1 MYLRA
6 KRNNWAEVLRL
17 CRNSGAQS
25 LQHGPKSA
33 QVQALFSPPMSHG
46 GGSILSVRGAAAF
59 AAALALAGAPKPA
72 EAQQQPRQSAPPVQG
87 LYSVNATAT
96 RYSTPDG
103 AVRFVFDRS
112 SGGRVALVRFEG
124 DAEVHVLRP
133 YMAAGGGEIYR
144 TEDGDL
150 MLRVTPH
157 GGIIVYTRALRT
169 GAPASEEEQVA
180 PLTPAAMAFAEMQ
193 RRFLQLQSFA
203 RRRIGQQVTFVAPEQ
218 VSAPAAGVVVDAA
231 ERAAEGLAAAPMT
244 TVRRVVITFGPVPAV
259 AQRGETLIVQVAPQM
274 GYAGRP
280 SSSAIRNVVTGQVQG
295 PEQ

>member
-1 MYLRA
+1 M
-6 KRNNWAEVLRL
+6 
-17 CRNSGAQS
+17 SQS
-25 LQHGPKSA
+25 P
-33 QVQALFSPPMSHG
+33 
-46 GGSILSVRGAAAF
+46 GSILAARGAAAF
-59 AAALALAGAPKPA
+59 AAALTLAGAPRPA
-72 EAQQQPRQSAPPVQG
+72 EAQQQRPQSAPPVQG
-87 LYSVNATAT
+87 LYSVSSNAQ
-96 RYSTPDG
+96 RYATPDG

-112 SGGRVALVRFEG
+112 SGGRAALVRFEG
-124 DAEVHVLRP
+124 DQEVHILRP

-144 TEDGDL
+144 NEDGSV

-157 GGIIVYTRALRT
+157 GGVIVYTRNIRT
-169 GAPASEEEQVA
+169 GAAASEEGEVA

-193 RRFLQLQSFA
+193 ERFRQLQMRA
-203 RRRIGQQVTFVAPEQ
+203 RRAVGQQVTFTAPAE

-244 TVRRVVITFGPVPAV
+244 NVRRVVISLGAAPAV
-259 AQRGETLIVQVAPQM
+259 VQRGDTLFVQVAPQL